1 MLEQRVVLSDLSM
14 GPLAGGENVY
24 MNIANTG
31 KTIHKLFI
39 DPDENKGHPPPDA
52 DKALVAERLH
62 SLPKDPDKALV
73 AKQRLLNDRNKAKH
87 SLSIDSMTLL

>member
-1 MLEQRVVLSDLSM
+1 MLVQRVVLSDLSM
-14 GPLAGGENVY
+14 GPLAGEENVY

-39 DPDENKGHPPPDA
+39 DPDENKGHPPPD
-52 DKALVAERLH
+52 
-62 SLPKDPDKALV
+62 PDKALV

-87 SLSIDSMTLL
+87 SLSIDSVTLLQICRYKETG

>member
-1 MLEQRVVLSDLSM
+1 MLEQQVVLSDLSM
-14 GPLAGGENVY
+14 GPLAGEENVY

-39 DPDENKGHPPPDA
+39 DPDENKGHPPPDP

-62 SLPKDPDKALV
+62 SQGPRQGAGGQAMAAQRPQQGQAL
-73 AKQRLLNDRNKAKH
+73 AEHR
-87 SLSIDSMTLL
+87 